1 MDAGKKTQG
10 AIGQKEKESSDRED
24 KTEREEW
31 NNRIAASIQEQR
43 SGWEDRDS
51 DRESDGAAGKDAR
64 EKGKTE

>member
-1 MDAGKKTQG
+1 MD
-10 AIGQKEKESSDRED
+10 
-24 KTEREEW
+24 

>member
-1 MDAGKKTQG
+1 MDAGKKAQG
-10 AIGQKEKESSDRED
+10 AVGQEEKESSDREGRVD
-24 KTEREEW
+24 